1 MLVRGTLAAA
11 VLGVACAA
19 SATGSTAVVCNFH
32 AVGPGTTQNKFVQ
45 GVVVI
50 TSTQNPDTT
59 WNTTAVA
66 FFVGLKPFTT
76 YDVEI
81 EDVVGSGD
89 AGIPDLFTTN
99 CFGIGGFVWN
109 DVFGPYPFTVN
120 PTVHVFIDS
129 DGDLQD
135 QLPSEQRATG
145 TGCGCP

>member
-1 MLVRGTLAAA
+1 MLFRGTVAAA
-11 VLGVACAA
+11 MLGVASAA

-59 WNTTAVA
+59 WNTTAVG

-81 EDVVGSGD
+81 ETTELAE

-99 CFGIGGFVWN
+99 AFGIGGFCWSIEEQPLS
-109 DVFGPYPFTVN
+109 FAVN
-120 PTVHVFIDS
+120 PTVHVFIDG
-129 DGDLQD
+129 DGDLND
-135 QLPSEQRATG
+135 QAPSEQRATG